1 MGCGQLGPL
10 ARASRRLATVTASK
24 QLQGS
29 CDSSRSSEPC
39 PPAQDTCLRPA
50 AFVLTACNPAR
61 SLCRRH
67 LHAKARAI
75 VPELLLTLQDRTK
88 AVAGGS
94 GGGSSEVWRYR
105 ARPPANASKL
115 LHLICLISALDSCNS

>member
-1 MGCGQLGPL
+1 MTSKVQGRIIPSHGSKWWATTWDLPSTKSSAGL
-10 ARASRRLATVTASK
+10 ADMQR
-24 QLQGS
+24 
-29 CDSSRSSEPC
+29 EE
-39 PPAQDTCLRPA
+39 
-50 AFVLTACNPAR
+50 
-61 SLCRRH
+61 H